1 MESQS
6 INQSS
11 VAATLISVGDLTG
24 ASQMNQAIRGVDL
37 ATGRPLDRDQRLY
50 NVGHGVLGIAVTFG
64 PQLLRPTP
72 TGPPK
77 TEIVQRWMSRGE
89 LEAIGNT
96 GLLRGGRPGRNYVT
110 NNANSSLLRARQRLA
125 LDHTPEVLVT
135 VEVPKN
141 IFP

>member
-1 MESQS
+1 MTQRILAGQKYGES

-37 ATGRPLDRDQRLY
+37 ATGRPLDRDQRLH

-89 LEAIGNT
+89 LEAMVNT

-110 NNANSSLLRARQRLA
+110 NMPIISIESKTEIGIRSYS
-125 LDHTPEVLVT
+125 
-135 VEVPKN
+135 
-141 IFP
+141 